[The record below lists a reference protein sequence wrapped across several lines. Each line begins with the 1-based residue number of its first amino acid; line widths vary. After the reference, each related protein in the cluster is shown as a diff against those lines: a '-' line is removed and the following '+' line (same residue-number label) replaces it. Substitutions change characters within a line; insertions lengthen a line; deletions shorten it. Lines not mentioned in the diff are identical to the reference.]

1 MYVVLLIF
9 RFFDDQPF
17 LLEADFFIYLTI
29 LMLRRNIP
37 AMGGNTMPA
46 MPWLLKSPEHQQAWY
61 WLCRKDNM
69 YCCSRFYFIYLCQ
82 AKSKIDSRRVYSF
95 CNI

>member
-46 MPWLLKSPEHQQAWY
+46 DALAPKVARASAGMVLAL
-61 WLCRKDNM
+61 
-69 YCCSRFYFIYLCQ
+69 
-82 AKSKIDSRRVYSF
+82 
-95 CNI
+95 

>member
-1 MYVVLLIF
+1 MYVVLLTF

-46 MPWLLKSPEHQQAWY
+46 DALAPKVPRASAGMVLAL
-61 WLCRKDNM
+61 
-69 YCCSRFYFIYLCQ
+69 
-82 AKSKIDSRRVYSF
+82 
-95 CNI
+95 